1 MRAALTGHLVLST
14 VHTTDALST
23 LDRLLDIGVE
33 PYLLS
38 SALRGIISQR
48 LVRKICP
55 HCKKPY
61 TPAREELELL
71 GLPADG
77 NYTFY
82 RGSGCSECFQ
92 TGYRGRTGVFEI
104 LTVTPALRKAIHDR
118 SLPDVQAALRAST
131 FRPIRE
137 DCIQLVG
144 DGVTTVEEVLHTI
157 GRQDG

>member
-1 MRAALTGHLVLST
+1 M
-14 VHTTDALST
+14 
-23 LDRLLDIGVE
+23 
-33 PYLLS
+33 
-38 SALRGIISQR
+38 
-48 LVRKICP
+48 RKICP

-137 DCIQLVG
+137 DCIQLVE
-144 DGVTTVEEVLHTI
+144 DGITTVEEVLHTI